1 MPTMRDL
8 LMRVRNE
15 RGRPVPE
22 KDEPSPRIRVDVDG
36 QGASASGN
44 AGPVQMSIGKYKGA
58 PVTGDITV
66 PVGNGSVQVGRDG
79 SGKFFRATQRIGRV
93 GVDAGYDKE
102 RGAYVEG
109 RRTLRWGNK

>member
-15 RGRPVPE
+15 RGEPVPDD
-22 KDEPSPRIRVDVDG
+22 DEPNTRIRVDG
-36 QGASASGN
+36 QGASVSGN

-58 PVTGDITV
+58 PFTGDITV

-79 SGKFFRATQRIGRV
+79 SGRFFRATQRIGRV